1 MRSHFLS
8 NLSLSVA
15 TVFFLAVT
23 GFAGEH
29 PSEHPSAPAEKSE
42 HPSEHPEKKAKEAAE
57 KAEHPEETVKKA
69 AAKAEHPEHPE
80 KHAKEAAGKAEH
92 LEKHAKEAAA
102 KGEHPEHPK
111 KHAKEAAGKAEH
123 PEHPEKHG
131 EEATAEAEHTEHPE
145 HPAENQKPVTKA
157 DIAKGIKA
165 HIKSAA
171 KEGGGRYK
179 LGHKGTELSLKLK
192 KVHKDKLAQ
201 LDNGQFFACTDLKG
215 NDGNTYDVDFFL
227 GGSAGEMD
235 VTEAAVHKINGS
247 PLYTWHQ
254 KPDGKWAKI
263 PAAK

>member
-57 KAEHPEETVKKA
+57 KAEHPEETAKKA
-69 AAKAEHPEHPE
+69 AAKAEHSEHPE

-111 KHAKEAAGKAEH
+111 KHAKEAEH

>member
-1 MRSHFLS
+1 MRASTRASIRAHRLK
-8 NLSLSVA
+8 N
-15 TVFFLAVT
+15 
-23 GFAGEH
+23 
-29 PSEHPSAPAEKSE
+29 PSTLR
-42 HPSEHPEKKAKEAAE
+42 EHPEKKAKEAAE
-57 KAEHPEETVKKA
+57 KAEHPEETAKKA

-111 KHAKEAAGKAEH
+111 KHAKEAAGKAEHPEH